1 MSEANENAQWEN
13 AQWENAQCPKP
24 TTTEAKQTTDLLGE
38 GEGGGT
44 LYTNN
49 LMWSMYQTTSIQQYL
64 AGPPPYFECPLL

>member
-38 GEGGGT
+38 GEGGGA
-44 LYTNN
+44 LYT
-49 LMWSMYQTTSIQQYL
+49 QIT
-64 AGPPPYFECPLL
+64 